1 MKIKTY
7 IINMKES
14 VERRERVLK
23 EVSRYSF
30 LDIEWVEAVNGK
42 QLMEVQIGQLFDRKR
57 FYSRYDREPLPG
69 EIGCTLSHRECY
81 RRLLWSD
88 CKYALILEDDVF
100 FQHPDDVNWIF
111 GNMDKVMIS
120 NKSCIITLA
129 SHQLYFTKDISK
141 LGSYSF
147 YRFIKAVGTCAYLV
161 NRHAAEKLLAVNK
174 PFIVADDFEYM
185 FRHGIYLLGIYPYLA
200 FGASSEQLVESEI
213 IQDRKS
219 SGIRKT
225 SFKYRMTRFFDYKL
239 YGLLWRLKIV
249 KYRV

>member
-100 FQHPDDVNWIF
+100 F
-111 GNMDKVMIS
+111 S
-120 NKSCIITLA
+120 A
-129 SHQLYFTKDISK
+129 S
-141 LGSYSF
+141 
-147 YRFIKAVGTCAYLV
+147 R
-161 NRHAAEKLLAVNK
+161 
-174 PFIVADDFEYM
+174 
-185 FRHGIYLLGIYPYLA
+185 
-200 FGASSEQLVESEI
+200 
-213 IQDRKS
+213 
-219 SGIRKT
+219 
-225 SFKYRMTRFFDYKL
+225 
-239 YGLLWRLKIV
+239 
-249 KYRV
+249 